1 MGDNNNYNYAYE
13 TEYGLCPSWAL
24 SLGYLGVASG
34 AVLSNWGSAV
44 SSFFMSVKK
53 LFVGTILLCVCALFV
68 NNTKGFGYNMLQ
80 DGVLIS
86 EIKILWQGAYMGGY
100 HTQTNTSLH

>member
-1 MGDNNNYNYAYE
+1 MGDNYAYGE

-44 SSFFMSVKK
+44 SLLVLQLAVK
-53 LFVGTILLCVCALFV
+53 LFWCRRW
-68 NNTKGFGYNMLQ
+68 
-80 DGVLIS
+80 
-86 EIKILWQGAYMGGY
+86 IKK
-100 HTQTNTSLH
+100 

>member
-1 MGDNNNYNYAYE
+1 MAGDNYAYGE

-44 SSFFMSVKK
+44 SFY
-53 LFVGTILLCVCALFV
+53 TI
-68 NNTKGFGYNMLQ
+68 
-80 DGVLIS
+80 DR
-86 EIKILWQGAYMGGY
+86 
-100 HTQTNTSLH
+100 

>member
-1 MGDNNNYNYAYE
+1 MSFWFSQKRKQGPHTKQLLPGTTTIQTKRKRQQPNIEMGDNYAYGE

-44 SSFFMSVKK
+44 SF
-53 LFVGTILLCVCALFV
+53 IIAI
-68 NNTKGFGYNMLQ
+68 
-80 DGVLIS
+80 DR
-86 EIKILWQGAYMGGY
+86 
-100 HTQTNTSLH
+100 

>member
-44 SSFFMSVKK
+44 SNFLCPLRNYIF
-53 LFVGTILLCVCALFV
+53 GEQHYCVCV
-68 NNTKGFGYNMLQ
+68 IRQ
-80 DGVLIS
+80 
-86 EIKILWQGAYMGGY
+86 
-100 HTQTNTSLH
+100 

>member
-53 LFVGTILLCVCALFV
+53 LFVGTILLCVCVRYSSIIPRALV
-68 NNTKGFGYNMLQ
+68 ATCCKTGF
-80 DGVLIS
+80 
-86 EIKILWQGAYMGGY
+86 
-100 HTQTNTSLH
+100 